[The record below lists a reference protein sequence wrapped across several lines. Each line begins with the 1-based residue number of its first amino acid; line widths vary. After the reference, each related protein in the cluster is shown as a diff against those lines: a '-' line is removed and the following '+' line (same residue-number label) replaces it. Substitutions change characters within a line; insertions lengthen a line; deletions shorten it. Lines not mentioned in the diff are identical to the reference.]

1 MEFNMRKTP
10 ILVSLSLALA
20 GAFGGQ
26 AFAASDAPVAAAAAS
41 SLTNGEIRKI
51 DTAQGKVTIRHEAIQ
66 NLDMPPM
73 TMVFRVGNPELLAKA
88 QVGDKIQFRAENSGG
103 AMVVT
108 DIQRAK

>member
-1 MEFNMRKTP
+1 
-10 ILVSLSLALA
+10 
-20 GAFGGQ
+20 
-26 AFAASDAPVAAAAAS
+26 
-41 SLTNGEIRKI
+41 
-51 DTAQGKVTIRHEAIQ
+51 
-66 NLDMPPM
+66 M

>member
-41 SLTNGEIRKI
+41 SLTNGEI

>member
-1 MEFNMRKTP
+1 MHTTR
-10 ILVSLSLALA
+10 ILASLSLAFA
-20 GAFGGQ
+20 GVFGGH
-26 AFAASDAPVAAAAAS
+26 AFAASDAPAAAAAAS
-41 SLTNGEIRKI
+41 ALTSGEVRKI

-73 TMVFRVGNPELLAKA
+73 TMVFRVASPELLAKA